1 MATDK
6 GQEDNDL
13 QNTTQETKDKQHDL
27 DIMYKTLHRKLKISN
42 TTLTLCTKHY
52 TGNKDKQHDL
62 DIMYK
67 TLHRKLKIKQHDL
80 DMYFIMI

>member
-1 MATDK
+1 M
-6 GQEDNDL
+6 
-13 QNTTQETKDKQHDL
+13 
-27 DIMYKTLHRKLKISN
+27 
-42 TTLTLCTKHY
+42 TLTLCTKHY

>member
-27 DIMYKTLHRKLKISN
+27 DIMYKTLHRKLKINN

-52 TGNKDKQHDL
+52 TGN
-62 DIMYK
+62 
-67 TLHRKLKIKQHDL
+67 
-80 DMYFIMI
+80 

>member
-27 DIMYKTLHRKLKISN
+27 DIMYKILHRKLK
-42 TTLTLCTKHY
+42 K
-52 TGNKDKQHDL
+52 KQHDL
-62 DIMYK
+62 DIMY
-67 TLHRKLKIKQHDL
+67 
-80 DMYFIMI
+80 FIMRYQHFSFSTCYTFKEITMISVVSCKV

>member
-27 DIMYKTLHRKLKISN
+27 DIMYKTLHRKLKI
-42 TTLTLCTKHY
+42 
-52 TGNKDKQHDL
+52 
-62 DIMYK
+62 
-67 TLHRKLKIKQHDL
+67 KQHDL